1 MQTFELLTGQS
12 LFTPQGGQAWS
23 IEDDHLR
30 KMMELMGETF
40 CEAMLAR
47 SRNREK
53 YFNED
58 GVSNFASMVL
68 TTLILL

>member
-40 CEAMLAR
+40 CEAMLSR
-47 SRNREK
+47 SRNRE